1 MEDEILACI
10 KDNNIKFLHSGQISK
25 YIFPLSRAEAH
36 LKNVSHLIIRLF
48 IVTILPNNQILYLVQ
63 KRGAKKKSF
72 PNYFTDSASGH
83 VIYKKGLN
91 LKDIKQDAKREL
103 NEEFGIS
110 PESIKVLHFYDLKA
124 EENKKTTE
132 VAYTFLGLVN
142 HKVVLEPNPDELDLK
157 ESRFYTKSEL
167 INILENERYID
178 YSKNIWKK
186 LLNIDLITFFKDKEI
201 NSKNNSNKDGTGLFI
216 GRFQPL
222 HHGHIYV
229 LKNMLTSFRKIK
241 IGIGSSQIS
250 NTFNNP
256 FTGVER
262 KLFIEAALKKRKIN
276 QNRYEIYE
284 IPDIFNAKLWVN
296 HVVSIVG
303 NFDKLFSNSE
313 WVRTLFQN
321 AGYSLGN
328 KITIF
333 KNKFNGSNI
342 RNLIVNNND
351 KWKSLVPKEV
361 RVLMEK
367 FDGINR
373 INLYSKNV
381 NEK

>member
-25 YIFPLSRAEAH
+25 YVFPLTRKEAH
-36 LKNVSHLIIRLF
+36 LKNISHLIIRLF
-48 IVTILPNNQILYLVQ
+48 IITFLPNNQVLYLVQ
-63 KRGAKKKSF
+63 KRGAKKESF

-83 VIYKKGLN
+83 VKYKKNLN
-91 LKDIKQDAKREL
+91 LKDIKEDAKREL
-103 NEEFGIS
+103 KEEFGIS
-110 PESIKVLHFYDLKA
+110 YKSIKELHFHDLKA
-124 EENKKTTE
+124 EENQKTTE
-132 VAYTFLGLVN
+132 IAYTFLGLVDHN
-142 HKVVLEPNPDELDLK
+142 VTLDPNADELDPK
-157 ESRFYTKSEL
+157 DSRFYTKSEL
-167 INILENERYID
+167 VNLLEREKYID

-186 LLNIDLITFFKDKEI
+186 LLSSDLRAFFKNKRELSE
-201 NSKNNSNKDGTGLFI
+201 NKNNINEIGLFI

-229 LKNMLTSFRKIK
+229 IKKILKNYNQIK

-250 NTFNNP
+250 HTFNDP
-256 FTGVER
+256 FTGDER
-262 KLFIEAALKKRKIN
+262 KSFIEAALKKRQISQKKYKIY
-276 QNRYEIYE
+276 Q

-296 HVVSIVG
+296 HAISIVG
-303 NFDKLFSNSE
+303 NFNILFSNSD

-321 AGYSLGN
+321 EGYSLGN

-333 KNKFNGSNI
+333 KNKYNGNQI
-342 RNLIVNNND
+342 RNLIRENND

-361 RVLMEK
+361 RIQIEK

-373 INLYSKNV
+373 IKLYSKKA